1 MFWVLAASAVGG
13 MIGLGLLALGLGL
26 LMSLLVVFSVLGFVW
41 KLGMKV
47 LFLPL
52 KLLGWVLGGLF
63 ILMLWMGLLFVFWLG
78 LCGLIACLF

>member
-1 MFWVLAASAVGG
+1 MLWVLVASAVGG
-13 MIGLGLLALGLGL
+13 MIGLGFLALGLGL